1 MKRISK
7 TRILMYNKKVKNK
20 ELLLLLFFFF
30 FFYVKDRSILN
41 KGKRK
46 QYTDIDLADEL

>member
-1 MKRISK
+1 
-7 TRILMYNKKVKNK
+7 MYNKKGKNK
-20 ELLLLLFFFF
+20 ELLLLLLLLLFFD
-30 FFYVKDRSILN
+30 VKDRSILN

>member
-1 MKRISK
+1 MKRVSK
-7 TRILMYNKKVKNK
+7 TRILMYNRKGKKQRII
-20 ELLLLLFFFF
+20 LFFFF
-30 FFYVKDRSILN
+30 FFDVKDRSILN

>member
-7 TRILMYNKKVKNK
+7 TRILMYNRKGKKQRII
-20 ELLLLLFFFF
+20 FFFF
-30 FFYVKDRSILN
+30 FFFFDVKDRSILN

>member
-20 ELLLLLFFFF
+20 ELLLLLLLLLLFL
-30 FFYVKDRSILN
+30 R
-41 KGKRK
+41 
-46 QYTDIDLADEL
+46 

>member
-1 MKRISK
+1 
-7 TRILMYNKKVKNK
+7 MYNKKGKNK
-20 ELLLLLFFFF
+20 ELLLLLLLFFD
-30 FFYVKDRSILN
+30 VKDRSILN